1 MDEHDV
7 NGFRVYLNDRPVL
20 HCTTMTVH
28 SSDEQKRAKSNT
40 CHTSAAVYIAPGDK
54 ISVRD
59 VEGLRYSLFEPAKSF
74 FGLVKLGDARIK

>member
-7 NGFRVYLNDRPVL
+7 NGFRVYLNDKPVL

-28 SSDEQKRAKSNT
+28 SSGEHRRAKSNT
-40 CHTSAAVYIAPGDK
+40 CHTSAAVYLAPGDK

-59 VEGLRYSLFEPAKSF
+59 VDGLRYSLFEPAKSF
-74 FGLVKLGDARIK
+74 FGLIKFSDARIK